1 MRNYASFQQHI
12 GYTFKKPYWLEAAL
26 THGSIRGKG
35 NQFERLEFLGDRIL
49 GVVVADALFNDY
61 PHAREGE
68 LAKRF
73 AALVCKDAC
82 EDVAKRVGLQ
92 KLLKMA
98 TPENMQGSAVL
109 ADATEALIGAIY
121 CDGGPAAA
129 RHFIH
134 VFWAPFLEGKQLVA
148 GDYKSL
154 VQEWTQ
160 AHKKG
165 LPVYEALERTGPDH
179 APTYTVRLTIVGFE
193 TITGQGASK
202 KQAEQEVAKAFC
214 TQHINPA
221 A

>member
-1 MRNYASFQQHI
+1 MKDYTLFQQHI
-12 GYTFKKPYWLEAAL
+12 GYTFKAPVWLEAAL
-26 THGSIRGKG
+26 THGSIRSKG

-49 GVVVADALFNDY
+49 GMVMADALFNEY

-82 EDVAKRVGLQ
+82 EDVARRVGLP

-109 ADATEALIGAIY
+109 ADATEALVGAIY
-121 CDGGPAAA
+121 QDGGLNAAQ
-129 RHFIH
+129 HFILT
-134 VFWAPFLEGKQLVA
+134 FWAPFLEGKQLVA

-154 VQEWTQ
+154 VQEWAQ

-165 LPVYEALERTGPDH
+165 LPIYEALERTGPDH
-179 APTYTVRLTIVGFE
+179 APTYTVKLTVMGFDAV
-193 TITGQGASK
+193 TGQGASK
-202 KQAEQEVAKAFC
+202 KQAEQEAAKVFC
-214 TQHINPA
+214 ARYINPA